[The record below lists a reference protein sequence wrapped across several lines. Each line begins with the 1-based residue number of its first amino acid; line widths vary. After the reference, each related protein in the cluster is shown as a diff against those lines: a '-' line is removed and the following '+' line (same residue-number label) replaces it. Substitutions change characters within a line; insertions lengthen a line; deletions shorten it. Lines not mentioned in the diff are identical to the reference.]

1 MTRKMKD
8 ILDLNEVDPGLYRQ
22 IFIEDCIYHGF
33 SISEEGIAYYN
44 NPGLNLEII
53 VKLVPDTQNFYS
65 SIEIRYRPYVFNKQ
79 NNRME
84 IGEQKIKHI
93 VIPTSYLRKELS
105 RIPKAFFANRVEI
118 PE

>member
-1 MTRKMKD
+1 MTRKMRD
-8 ILDLNEVDPGLYRQ
+8 ILDVGEINPELYRQ

-44 NPGLNLEII
+44 NQKLNLEII
-53 VKLVPDTQNFYS
+53 VRLVPGTQNFYS
-65 SIEIRYRPYVFNKQ
+65 SIEVRYTPYIFNKETNQ
-79 NNRME
+79 ME
-84 IGEQKIKHI
+84 MGERKIKNI
-93 VIPTSYLRKELS
+93 VIPTSFLKKELS